1 MPKKNY
7 ISWQDI
13 DKLTKT
19 LVRKIG
25 KTKYDSIL
33 GITRGGLIPAVKISH
48 ALGIPLQ
55 PVNYHTRDFGGMGH
69 ESMGIDLMDE
79 MLCDPPKKY
88 LAIDDINDSGLT
100 INELSTEFRNWNM
113 NVEWAVLHD
122 NKPSVATVKYF
133 AKKIDKNKDPAWIVY
148 PWEK

>member
-13 DKLTKT
+13 DKLTRT
-19 LVRKIG
+19 LVRKIK

-48 ALGIPLQ
+48 ALNIPLQ
-55 PVNYHTRDFGGMGH
+55 PVNYQTRDFEAMGH
-69 ESMGIDLMDE
+69 ESMGIDLMSE
-79 MLCDPPKKY
+79 MLNDPPKKY

-100 INELSTEFRNWNM
+100 INELSTEF
-113 NVEWAVLHD
+113 
-122 NKPSVATVKYF
+122 
-133 AKKIDKNKDPAWIVY
+133 KNSSKSTSSFFLLFFG
-148 PWEK
+148 K

>member
-1 MPKKNY
+1 MAVKNY

-48 ALGIPLQ
+48 ALNIPLQ
-55 PVNYHTRDFGGMGH
+55 PVNYQTRDFREMGY
-69 ESMGIDLMDE
+69 ESMGIDLM
-79 MLCDPPKKY
+79 
-88 LAIDDINDSGLT
+88 
-100 INELSTEFRNWNM
+100 LS
-113 NVEWAVLHD
+113 LIH
-122 NKPSVATVKYF
+122 
-133 AKKIDKNKDPAWIVY
+133 I
-148 PWEK
+148 

>member
-1 MPKKNY
+1 MAIKNY

-48 ALGIPLQ
+48 A
-55 PVNYHTRDFGGMGH
+55 PVSYTH
-69 ESMGIDLMDE
+69 
-79 MLCDPPKKY
+79 
-88 LAIDDINDSGLT
+88 LT
-100 INELSTEFRNWNM
+100 LPTK
-113 NVEWAVLHD
+113 A
-122 NKPSVATVKYF
+122 
-133 AKKIDKNKDPAWIVY
+133 
-148 PWEK
+148 